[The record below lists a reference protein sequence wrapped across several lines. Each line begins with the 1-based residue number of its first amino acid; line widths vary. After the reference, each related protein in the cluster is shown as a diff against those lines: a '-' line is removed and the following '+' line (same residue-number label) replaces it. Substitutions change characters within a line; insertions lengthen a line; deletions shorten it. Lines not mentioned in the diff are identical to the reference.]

1 MNYHPVEFS
10 QASSRSVLDE
20 FMEALTDQELHFM
33 ASTLEDVGFE
43 PSEEIT
49 HAVERAMRICNN
61 CGVPVREHFKTI
73 YIADE
78 AQHTVKKDWKLSKL
92 AYSLTMLNGATDNP
106 IVGRIQLEMLS
117 RYI

>member
-1 MNYHPVEFS
+1 MNYHLVELS
-10 QASSRSVLDE
+10 QTYSRSVLDD
-20 FMEALTDQELHFM
+20 FVEAITDRELHYM
-33 ASTLEDVGFE
+33 ASTLENVGFE

-73 YIADE
+73 YIADD

-92 AYSLTMLNGATDNP
+92 AYSLAMLNGATDNP
-106 IVGRIQLEMLS
+106 MVGRIQLEILS
-117 RYI
+117 RYF